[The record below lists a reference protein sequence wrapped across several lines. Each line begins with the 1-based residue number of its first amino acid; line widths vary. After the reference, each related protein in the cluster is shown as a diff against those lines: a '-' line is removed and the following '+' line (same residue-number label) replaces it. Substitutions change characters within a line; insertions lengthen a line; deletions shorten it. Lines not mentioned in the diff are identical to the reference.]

1 MNEYRKLI
9 EIVRA
14 QEDAI
19 RFETFSNEDA
29 LALGLFLVNRA
40 KEQNLTLSVAVRSAQ
55 GGILFHHLM
64 TGTSSNN
71 QKWMLRKFNTVAMW
85 EHSSMQVW
93 ASKRLT
99 GETLE
104 DHGLT
109 KTEYVACGGGIPIRL
124 KTGEMVAV
132 ATVSNLPHQRD
143 HQFLAEG
150 IAAWL
155 KVEGIPSVEE
165 VDVF

>member
-1 MNEYRKLI
+1 MNEYRKLT

-71 QKWMLRKFNTVAMW
+71 QK
-85 EHSSMQVW
+85 
-93 ASKRLT
+93 
-99 GETLE
+99 
-104 DHGLT
+104 
-109 KTEYVACGGGIPIRL
+109 
-124 KTGEMVAV
+124 
-132 ATVSNLPHQRD
+132 
-143 HQFLAEG
+143 
-150 IAAWL
+150 
-155 KVEGIPSVEE
+155 
-165 VDVF
+165 